1 MMVSPLVVDY
11 YSDILC
17 VWAWIAQRRIDEL
30 NKQLGNKIELRYHYL
45 DVFGDAVNK
54 IPTQWHDRGGY
65 DGFSTHVVESAAI
78 YEDAHINSDIWSK
91 TRPTSSANPH
101 LVLKA
106 IELTY
111 SCKHSIELALKFRQ
125 AFFIEAKDIS
135 NLDVLFAIIEQ
146 AGLDSVQV
154 NQALLDGRA
163 IAGLMRNYQQAK
175 ALALKGSP
183 SYIIDNGRQTLYG
196 NVGYRVLLANIEE
209 QLTKPS
215 SEASWC

>member
-1 MMVSPLVVDY
+1 MSSPLVVDY

-30 NKQLGNKIELRYHYL
+30 HEKLGNKIELRYHYL
-45 DVFGDAVNK
+45 DVFGDAINK
-54 IPTQWHDRGGY
+54 IPTQWRERGGY
-65 DGFSTHVVESAAI
+65 DGFSAHVIESAAV
-78 YEDAHINSDIWSK
+78 YEDAHIHSAIWSK

-111 SCKHSIELALKFRQ
+111 SCQQSINLALQFRQ
-125 AFFIEAKDIS
+125 AFFVEAKDIS
-135 NLDVLFAIIEQ
+135 NLAVLFSIIEQ
-146 AGLDSVQV
+146 AGLDSSRV
-154 NQALLDGRA
+154 NKALVDGRA
-163 IAGLMRNYQQAK
+163 MAGLMRNYQQAK
-175 ALALKGSP
+175 ALSLKGSP

-209 QLTKPS
+209 QLNKPE

>member
-1 MMVSPLVVDY
+1 MSSPLIIDY

-30 NKQLGNKIELRYHYL
+30 NKQLGDKIEIKYHYI

-54 IPTQWHDRGGY
+54 IPSQWLERGGY
-65 DGFSTHVVESAAI
+65 EGFSDHVVESAFI
-78 YEDAHINSDIWSK
+78 YEYATVNADVWSK

-101 LVLKA
+101 LILKA
-106 IELTY
+106 IELIY
-111 SCKHSIELALKFRQ
+111 SSQHSIDLALEFRQ

-135 NLDVLFAIIEQ
+135 NLEILFAIIEE
-146 AGLDSVQV
+146 AGLDSMQV
-154 NQALLDGRA
+154 NKAILDGSA
-163 IAGLMRNYQQAK
+163 MASLMRNYQQAK
-175 ALALKGSP
+175 ALGLKGSP

-209 QLTKPS
+209 QLNKPEN
-215 SEASWC
+215 EASWC